1 MVESAR
7 SYATPKRIKG
17 RMNNRDPVMPA
28 IISYDEATGA
38 FSIQTG
44 LGL

>member
-1 MVESAR
+1 MECIR
-7 SYATPKRIKG
+7 SYAMPKRIMG
-17 RMNNRDPVMPA
+17 RMNKTDPILPS
-28 IISYDEATGA
+28 IICHDEETGA